1 MRAEAEQVTG
11 EAILDAALAA
21 FAQEPFDRV
30 TLQRIAAASGVTVQT
45 VIRRFG
51 SKEQLFEALGE
62 RERVRVLC
70 DARGCRRRW
79 VARGPGG
86 ALKSL

>member
-1 MRAEAEQVTG
+1 MRAEAEHVTG

-62 RERVRVLC
+62 RERVRVH
-70 DARGCRRRW
+70 ATRGLPTTLGCPRPWRR
-79 VARGPGG
+79 
-86 ALKSL
+86 S